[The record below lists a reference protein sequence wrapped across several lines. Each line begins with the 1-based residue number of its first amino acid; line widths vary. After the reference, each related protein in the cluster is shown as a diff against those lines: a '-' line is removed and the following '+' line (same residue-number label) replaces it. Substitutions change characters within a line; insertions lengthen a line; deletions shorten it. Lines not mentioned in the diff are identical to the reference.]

1 MVEVKVDNSAKIQN
15 LYQLARRAYDDSNFE
30 DAANYYQQISVDIP
44 NDWEAN
50 FFKVLSNT
58 SHMDYAGK
66 RPVYR
71 AK

>member
-1 MVEVKVDNSAKIQN
+1 MPKVSSKPDKP
-15 LYQLARRAYDDSNFE
+15 LYMTTIE
-30 DAANYYQQISVDIP
+30 DLGLTRERTRECIIT
-44 NDWEAN
+44 
-50 FFKVLSNT
+50 NT